1 MKLIHTYCTP
11 SSDGHDHPVANAG
24 DKASCC
30 RGTCCALNSAVGWLT
45 ILLLV
50 LMTMLVACGVTE
62 RHAVRITTELSDGHD
77 HPVASAEHMLVLV
90 VLQSDMLCR

>member
-11 SSDGHDHPVANAG
+11 SSDGHDQTVANTG

-30 RGTCCALNSAVGWLT
+30 RGTCCALNSAIGWLT

-62 RHAVRITTELSDGHD
+62 RHAVRIITELSDGHD

-90 VLQSDMLCR
+90 VLQSDTLCA